1 MPVQFLTFPT
11 GAALFDPDKVS
22 PGALTALISRGLTA
36 SSTPMDG
43 CAGREGVRLIAE
55 RSNAWVWRH
64 NRRGGWCGRIIRDSY
79 VWLGAARTRAFR
91 EWRLLHHLQVLGLP
105 APAPVAAVYERRG
118 LVYRSD
124 LITGLLPG
132 TESLGAKLRQGPLE
146 LSLWRAVGT
155 CIRCFHTHGIYHA
168 DLNVHNI
175 LIGSDDQVYLIDF
188 DRGAIRTPGSWIDAN
203 WARLRRSITKV
214 CRELPAERFG
224 ETEWTALRQG

>member
-1 MPVQFLTFPT
+1 
-11 GAALFDPDKVS
+11 
-22 PGALTALISRGLTA
+22 
-36 SSTPMDG
+36 
-43 CAGREGVRLIAE
+43 
-55 RSNAWVWRH
+55 
-64 NRRGGWCGRIIRDSY
+64 
-79 VWLGAARTRAFR
+79 
-91 EWRLLHHLQVLGLP
+91 
-105 APAPVAAVYERRG
+105 VYERRG